1 MTRTALFPGSFDPV
15 THGHLNLIERGL
27 RVFDHV
33 IVGIAINVS
42 KKTPMF
48 SFEERAGFIRDALP
62 DASISIETLD
72 GLLVHE
78 APRLGATAILRGL
91 RAVSDFDYELRM
103 TTMNRNLAP
112 DLETVFLMTEQDHFF
127 ISSSLIKEVARFG
140 GDISK
145 FVPPHVA
152 QALTSR
158 LAQS

>member
-15 THGHLNLIERGL
+15 TFGHLNLIERGL
-27 RVFDHV
+27 RLFDHV
-33 IVGIAINVS
+33 IVGVS
-42 KKTPMF
+42 VNLSNQPMS
-48 SFEERAGFIRDALP
+48 SFDERADFIQRALP
-62 DASISIETLD
+62 AASLSIETLD

-78 APRLGATAILRGL
+78 AQRLGCSAILRGL

-140 GDISK
+140 GDIST
-145 FVPPHVA
+145 FVPPHVRD
-152 QALTSR
+152 ALVSR

>member
-42 KKTPMF
+42 KKPMF
-48 SFEERAGFIRDALP
+48 SFEERADFIRQALP

-78 APRLGATAILRGL
+78 AERLGAAAILRGL

-112 DLETVFLMTEQDHFF
+112 DLETIFLMTEQDHFF

-140 GDISK
+140 GDIST

-152 QALTSR
+152 DALVAR